1 MNPALVNNNIRVL
14 VVDDS
19 VMMGKRIAQILEE
32 DDQIEVVGRAL
43 NGEEAVHMIPGLK
56 PNVITLDVEM
66 PRMNGITALKHIM
79 LKHGIPTVMIS
90 ALTQEGAR
98 TTFEALKYGAI
109 EVVAKP
115 SRHENESL
123 ESQKHDIVTKV
134 KRAASIRTGR
144 SRYVRTVNPGAPV
157 TRMKGLPVDRTT
169 RFIGIGAGTGAFSSL
184 LKIIPHL
191 PPDFADVLIVL
202 VLTRSKY
209 LEPFV
214 SYLAEH
220 SAIPVKHVRES
231 KSPERGTCY
240 LASAEDGPILI
251 SRNEGKVVA
260 LQVTGNLAQSG
271 NQGVIDGLL
280 KSIGRIGKENA
291 VGIIMSGSG
300 NDGAAGVQVI
310 RRLGGIGV
318 IQDSNNCMDPSM
330 PLSVLEKGTVEKI
343 LADYEVAKY
352 LIDLRVIK

>member
-1 MNPALVNNNIRVL
+1 MNPASTNNNIRVL

-19 VMMGKRIAQILEE
+19 IMMSKRIAQILEE
-32 DDQIEVVGRAL
+32 DEQIEVVGRAL
-43 NGEEAVHMIPGLK
+43 DGEEAVRLIPGLR

-79 LKHGIPTVMIS
+79 LKYGIPTVMIS

-115 SRHENESL
+115 SRRENESL
-123 ESQKHDIVTKV
+123 ESQKHDIITKV
-134 KRAASIRTGR
+134 KRAAAIRTGR
-144 SRYVRTVNPGAPV
+144 SRYVRTVHPGAPI
-157 TRMKGLPVDRTT
+157 TRMKGFPADQTT

-191 PPDFADVLIVL
+191 PPDFDDVLIVL
-202 VLTRSKY
+202 ILTRSKY

-220 SAIPVKHVRES
+220 SVIPVKHMRES
-231 KSPERGTCY
+231 KVPEQGTCY
-240 LASAEDGPILI
+240 LASAEDGPLLT
-251 SRNEGKVVA
+251 SRNNDKIIS

-280 KSIGRIGKENA
+280 KSMGRIAGEKA
-291 VGIIMSGSG
+291 VGVIMSGSG
-300 NDGAAGVQVI
+300 NDGAEGLQEI
-310 RRLGGIGV
+310 RRLGGIGIV
-318 IQDSNNCMDPSM
+318 QDSNNCMDPSM

-352 LIDLRVIK
+352 LVELPVKR